1 MSWEGAL
8 YINTTLPFSLRSAPK
23 IFTALADAAEWIMR
37 QSGVNFVLHY
47 LDDYLVTGAPGT
59 SECAMALRMMMSV
72 FHRLGFPIAG
82 GGTYSLLHLLGC
94 LFFVRAYFQ
103 IDLLVL
109 HLPGKENRVA
119 DAISRDNLPFL
130 YSQVPGS
137 QGWRSPISPAL
148 FDVLSSRHLNRTSRD
163 WTRRFRDCIQ
173 QVSLRPP
180 EGTTSRAY
188 VVITPS
194 AANSK
199 Y

>member
-1 MSWEGAL
+1 MHLGNESITFKELVPIVLACAVWGQVFANMGIIAHCVNLGAVAVVNSG
-8 YINTTLPFSLRSAPK
+8 YSKVDS
-23 IFTALADAAEWIMR
+23 IM
-37 QSGVNFVLHY
+37 
-47 LDDYLVTGAPGT
+47 
-59 SECAMALRMMMSV
+59 
-72 FHRLGFPIAG
+72 
-82 GGTYSLLHLLGC
+82 HLLGC

-103 IDLLVL
+103 IDLLVV
-109 HLPGKENRVA
+109 HLPEKENRVA

-173 QVSLRPP
+173 QVLLRPP

-194 AANSK
+194 AANSNSTPRLLSG
-199 Y
+199 